1 MQLLKEMEKYAQE
14 ENVPIINQEG
24 LLILKDLILEYKP
37 KSILEIGTA
46 IGYSALNMHLI
57 GDLKVTTIE
66 RDEKMYGKAVEYIG
80 LAKLNNKINLIYADA
95 LLFDNSKLEK
105 VDMLYIDASKGQ
117 YIKFFEKYVTN
128 VNEGGVII
136 FDNLLFHGFV
146 KMEQK
151 DIKNRNTRQ
160 LIRKLKEFLEYI
172 QNHPDYD
179 FTLIEEGDGIGV
191 AKRKESNG

>member
-1 MQLLKEMEKYAQE
+1 MQLLKEMEKYAIE

-24 LLILKDLILEYKP
+24 LLILKDLILVYKP

-46 IGYSALNMHLI
+46 IGYSAMNMHLI
-57 GDLKVTTIE
+57 NDIKVTTIE
-66 RDEKMYGKAVEYIG
+66 RDEKMYNKAVEYIKRAE
-80 LAKLNNKINLIYADA
+80 LEDKINLIYSDA
-95 LLFDNSKLEK
+95 LLFDNSNLES
-105 VDMLYIDASKGQ
+105 VDMLYIDAAKGQ
-117 YIKFFEKYVTN
+117 YIKFFEKYVSN
-128 VNEGGVII
+128 LNEGGVII

-172 QNHPDYD
+172 QNHPEYD
-179 FTLIEEGDGIGV
+179 FELIEEGDGIGI
-191 AKRKESNG
+191 ARKKGL

>member
-1 MQLLKEMEKYAQE
+1 MQLLKEMEKYAIE

-24 LLILKDLILEYKP
+24 LLILKDLILVYKP

-46 IGYSALNMHLI
+46 IGYSAMNMHLI
-57 GDLKVTTIE
+57 NDIKVTTIE
-66 RDEKMYGKAVEYIG
+66 RDEKMYNKAVEYIKR
-80 LAKLNNKINLIYADA
+80 AKLEDKINLIYSDA
-95 LLFDNSKLEK
+95 LLFDNSNLES
-105 VDMLYIDASKGQ
+105 VDMLYIDAAKGQ
-117 YIKFFEKYVTN
+117 YIKFFEKYVSN
-128 VNEGGVII
+128 LNEGGVII

-172 QNHPDYD
+172 QNHPEYD
-179 FTLIEEGDGIGV
+179 FELIEEGDGIGI
-191 AKRKESNG
+191 ARKKGL